1 MKYLI
6 NNHCSDCELPLTPA
20 PPFKKLFSKEKTEKK
35 KAQIKRQLK
44 DAECY
49 KSRRADG
56 KKVESVMRMQQTA
69 GAILAALFSRFE

>member
-1 MKYLI
+1 M
-6 NNHCSDCELPLTPA
+6 
-20 PPFKKLFSKEKTEKK
+20 FSKEKTEKK

-49 KSRRADG
+49 KSRRAEER
-56 KKVESVMRMQQTA
+56 KLESVMRMQQTA